1 MAVSSVSAIDIASPA
16 NRTRLLW
23 GLWILAAIIGG
34 LGIIVRLIY
43 GEQAAD
49 FSSYIPWGLWVAA
62 YIYFSGLSA
71 GAFLIA
77 AAACVFRIQVLEPIF
92 RPALLLAAV
101 SLLVGLLLI
110 GIDLGHLEIA
120 YLVLFRPQ
128 FHSMMAWMVWLYTAY
143 LILVIAMLWLSF
155 RSDQPGRD
163 PAGVSNDQ
171 ARLRV
176 LGIIGFPLVVGFAGG
191 VGALFA
197 TLVAREYWH
206 SPLFP
211 IFFLVG
217 ALTSGTALVTA
228 VIAWLWP
235 SRDAAWKDLVALLG
249 RIVLVLIVIDFI
261 MEWAEFSVPAWYQ
274 VGSAYE
280 LIKYVLFGPY
290 WYVFWLVHL
299 LLGVIVPIVLLVRT
313 RSPMVTGVT
322 AALVAVTFFA
332 VRLNL
337 VIPGLITPELRGL
350 EHAYTD
356 PIGNRLTFAYFPSLF
371 EWQVLLGAIAFG
383 VALWYVAIRLLPR
396 IFPNPAHSSEVG
408 Q

>member
-1 MAVSSVSAIDIASPA
+1 MAVSSVSSIGTTSFVSRA
-16 NRTRLLW
+16 RLLW
-23 GLWILAAIIGG
+23 ALWVLAAIIGG
-34 LGIIVRLIY
+34 LGFLERLLH
-43 GEQAAD
+43 GDQATD

-71 GAFLIA
+71 GAFLVA
-77 AAACVFRIQVLEPIF
+77 AAIYVFRIRVLEPVC
-92 RPALLLAAV
+92 RLSLLIAAV
-101 SLLVGLLLI
+101 TLPMGLLMI
-110 GIDLGHLEIA
+110 GFDLGHLERA
-120 YLVLFRPQ
+120 YLIIVRPQ

-143 LILVIAMLWLSF
+143 LILVIAMLWLSL
-155 RSDQPGRD
+155 RSVQPGSN
-163 PAGVSNDQ
+163 PEAVSNDR

-176 LGIIGFPLVVGFAGG
+176 LGIIGIPLVIGFAGG

-197 TLVAREYWH
+197 TLAAREYWH

-228 VIAWLWP
+228 VVSWLWP
-235 SRDAAWKDLVALLG
+235 SRDAAWEDLVTSLG
-249 RIVLVLIVIDFI
+249 RILLLLIIIEFI
-261 MEWAEFSVPAWYQ
+261 LEWAEFSVPAWYQ
-274 VGSAYE
+274 VGSAYQ

-290 WYVFWLVHL
+290 WYVFWVVHL
-299 LLGVIVPIVLLVRT
+299 LLGVIVPIVLLAKNRGPV
-313 RSPMVTGVT
+313 VTGVA

-337 VIPGLITPELRGL
+337 VIPGLVTPELRGL
-350 EHAYTD
+350 EQAYRD
-356 PIGNRLTFAYFPSLF
+356 PIGNRLTFAYFPTWF

-383 VALWYVAIRLLPR
+383 VALWYVLIRLFPQVLPS
-396 IFPNPAHSSEVG
+396 PAQSSEVG